1 MPFYD
6 VDINKTISDDFLEYA
21 GHVMQER
28 SIPDARDGLKDGA
41 RKILYIQY
49 KDKNTY
55 DKNFVKGAA
64 TVGQILKDGF
74 THGDSSAYET
84 LVRMGKPFAVPYPLQ
99 ELQGNGGNQ
108 VSPDNHA
115 DMRYLEVRQSEL
127 ASYLFK
133 GIEKNTIDEWY
144 WNYANTKQLP
154 RVLPVMGFYPLVNGF
169 SGIAVGLSSSFPS
182 TNLKEVNNAIIK
194 IIQNPEISFDE
205 IYCAPDFPMGGTILN
220 GEEVKES
227 IKNGSGRAV
236 KMRAKLEYNQ
246 SKNMIVAT
254 EIPFSVYTETID
266 NELMALINGEE
277 NYGIEKYID
286 ATNND
291 GGKIHIY
298 LSKGANVK
306 KVMKLLYSKTSLQ
319 SFYAI
324 NLIMLDSGRFPRVFG
339 WREALQNYI
348 THIRTCKRRELQFD
362 LDKALAREN
371 ILNGLLLACANI
383 DSVVSIIRASD
394 SPAQASANLISRF
407 NFNEEQTK
415 AILAMKLSSLT
426 KIDAIKLNDELA
438 ETKKKIECLND
449 ILGNPQKLDAE
460 LIKILREVADKF
472 GDERRTKIMNV
483 VEEEENEQEQIEEKD
498 VAVMLFSN
506 NSIRMV
512 AQNDISGAKKGRKGK
527 NLPIPKNVK
536 LVDTLYTTNLSSI
549 YAITQAGKLYSTSLS
564 HLSENEDFSLYELG
578 IDGEDKIVKVFSTM
592 NFDFNKYLCFFTK
605 QGMIKKTL
613 MSEYSARA
621 RKGTQAIKLKP
632 GDEVIE
638 CLFLPNDKGEI
649 ITASSG
655 GCVVRFAHEDI
666 APTGRV
672 AIGVKGMKLE
682 NEETLVSA
690 CYIDDAQKYK
700 GVFTLSSKGK
710 GKITSLNEF
719 SCTNRTAKG
728 IIAQKLDNEE
738 KLNMICLV
746 KEEEDNFNLLTDNTV
761 VSLSS
766 ADIPIQGRATS
777 GNKLIDLKDKNVKVK
792 ILGR

>member
-1 MPFYD
+1 M
-6 VDINKTISDDFLEYA
+6 
-21 GHVMQER
+21 
-28 SIPDARDGLKDGA
+28 
-41 RKILYIQY
+41 
-49 KDKNTY
+49 
-55 DKNFVKGAA
+55 A
-64 TVGQILKDGF
+64 T
-74 THGDSSAYET
+74 S
-84 LVRMGKPFAVPYPLQ
+84 VPQ
-99 ELQGNGGNQ
+99 
-108 VSPDNHA
+108 
-115 DMRYLEVRQSEL
+115 
-127 ASYLFK
+127 F
-133 GIEKNTIDEWY
+133 
-144 WNYANTKQLP
+144 
-154 RVLPVMGFYPLVNGF
+154 
-169 SGIAVGLSSSFPS
+169 
-182 TNLKEVNNAIIK
+182 NLREVNNAIIS
-194 IIQNPEISFDE
+194 ILQNPHINFDE
-205 IYCAPDFPMGGTILN
+205 IYCAPDFTTGGTILN

-227 IKNGSGRAV
+227 LRNGFGKSIRL
-236 KMRAKLEYNQ
+236 RAKLEYSSSQ
-246 SKNMIVAT
+246 NMIQAT
-254 EIPFSVYTETID
+254 ELPYGVYTNTIIEQLKEQTEA
-266 NELMALINGEE
+266 NE
-277 NYGIEKYID
+277 NYGIEKVVDHTKKTADIR
-286 ATNND
+286 
-291 GGKIHIY
+291 IY
-298 LSKGANVK
+298 LTKGTNPK
-306 KVMKLLYSKTSLQ
+306 KMIEKLYKDTSLENWF
-319 SFYAI
+319 SI
-324 NLIMLDSGRFPRVFG
+324 NMIMLDMGRFPKVFN
-339 WREALQNYI
+339 WRSACDAYI

-371 ILNGLLLACANI
+371 ILNGLILASSSI
-383 DSVVSIIRASD
+383 DEVVSIIRASN
-394 SPAQASANLISRF
+394 SPTEASEKLIARF

-438 ETKKKIECLND
+438 EIKKKIECLND

-472 GDERRTKIMNV
+472 GDERRTKIMNIT
-483 VEEEENEQEQIEEKD
+483 EEEENEQEQIEEKD
-498 VAVMLFSN
+498 IAVMLFSN

-512 AQNDISGAKKGRKGK
+512 AQNDILGAKKGRKGK
-527 NLPIPKNVK
+527 NLPLPKNAK
-536 LVDTLYTTNLSSI
+536 LVDTLYTTNLSSV
-549 YAITQAGKLYSTSLS
+549 YAITQTGKLYSTSLS

-613 MSEYSARA
+613 MSEYLTRT

-649 ITASSG
+649 MTASSG
-655 GCVVRFAHEDI
+655 GCIVRFAHEDI

-682 NEETLVSA
+682 DGETLVSA

-700 GVFTLSSKGK
+700 GVLTLSSKGK

-728 IIAQKLDNEE
+728 VIAQKLDNDER
-738 KLNMICLV
+738 LNMICLV

-766 ADIPIQGRATS
+766 TDIPIQGRATS

-792 ILGR
+792 VLGR

>member
-6 VDINKTISDDFLEYA
+6 VDINKTISNDFLEYA

-133 GIEKNTIDEWY
+133 GIEKNAIDEWY

-154 RVLPVMGFYPLVNGF
+154 RVLPVIGFYPLVNGF

-194 IIQNPEISFDE
+194 LIQNPEIDFDE
-205 IYCAPDFPMGGTILN
+205 IYCAPDFPTGGTILN

-227 IKNGSGRAV
+227 IRNGSGRAV
-236 KMRAKLEYNQ
+236 RIRAKLEYNQ

-266 NELMALINGEE
+266 NELMILINGEE

-324 NLIMLDSGRFPRVFG
+324 NLIMLDNGRFPRVFG

-362 LDKALAREN
+362 YDKMLAREN
-371 ILNGLLLACANI
+371 ILEGLILASASI
-383 DSVVSIIRASD
+383 DEVVSIIRASE
-394 SPAQASANLISRF
+394 SPEEASKKLIARF
-407 NFNEEQTK
+407 KFNEEQTK
-415 AILAMKLSSLT
+415 AILAMKLSTLT
-426 KIDAIKLNDELA
+426 KIDSIKLQNELN
-438 ETKKKIECLND
+438 ENKKQLECLEE
-449 ILGNPQKLDAE
+449 ILNSPEKLDAE
-460 LIKILREVADKF
+460 LIKILKEVADKF
-472 GDERRTKIMNV
+472 GDARRTKILDNY
-483 VEEEENEQEQIEEKD
+483 EEEEEVVNVEEKNITVMVLSNNTLVYTEQELE
-498 VAVMLFSN
+498 
-506 NSIRMV
+506 
-512 AQNDISGAKKGRKGK
+512 GAKKGRKGK
-527 NLPIPKNVK
+527 TLPIPKNVK
-536 LVDTLYTTNLSSI
+536 VIDSFYATNLSTVYI
-549 YAITQAGKLYSTSLS
+549 LTQSGKMYSHSLAR
-564 HLSENEDFSLYELG
+564 LEENEALSFYDLG
-578 IDGEDKIVKVFSTM
+578 INANDNVVKVFPATNLEFS
-592 NFDFNKYLCFFTK
+592 KYLFFITK
-605 QGMIKKTL
+605 QGMLKKTI
-613 MSEYSARA
+613 STEYQNV
-621 RKGTQAIKLKP
+621 RKGTQAIKLKSE
-632 GDEVIE
+632 DEIVDCFFVFDE
-638 CLFLPNDKGEI
+638 KEEI
-649 ITASSG
+649 MTFSSAG
-655 GCVVRFAHEDI
+655 NVVRFKQSEVT
-666 APTGRV
+666 PTSR
-672 AIGVKGMKLE
+672 ATAGVKGMRLG
-682 NEETLVSA
+682 NDEEIISGFVLSA
-690 CYIDDAQKYK
+690 EKEYK
-700 GVFTLSSKGK
+700 GVFTVSTAGQ
-710 GKITSLNEF
+710 GKITPLNEF
-719 SCTNRTAKG
+719 SVTSRTARG
-728 IIAQKLDNEE
+728 IVCQKLDGEKLNVAYLIGDEE
-738 KLNMICLV
+738 KLT
-746 KEEEDNFNLLTDNTV
+746 LLAGNKII
-761 VSLSS
+761 SLETK
-766 ADIPIQGRATS
+766 DIPIQGRTTI
-777 GNKLIDLKDKNVKVK
+777 GVKLINLGEEKQK
-792 ILGR
+792 IRVLCS

>member
-6 VDINKTISDDFLEYA
+6 VDINKTISNDFLEYA

-194 IIQNPEISFDE
+194 LIQNPEIDFDE
-205 IYCAPDFPMGGTILN
+205 IYCAPDFPTGGTILN

-227 IKNGSGRAV
+227 IRNGSGRAV
-236 KMRAKLEYNQ
+236 RIRAKLEYNQ
-246 SKNMIVAT
+246 SKNMIIAT
-254 EIPFSVYTETID
+254 EIPCSVYTETID

-306 KVMKLLYSKTSLQ
+306 KVMKLLYSTSLQ

-324 NLIMLDSGRFPRVFG
+324 NLIMLDNGRFPRVFG

-348 THIRTCKRRELQFD
+348 AHIRTCKRRELQFD
-362 LDKALAREN
+362 YDKMLAREN
-371 ILNGLLLACANI
+371 ILEGLILASANI
-383 DSVVSIIRASD
+383 DEVVSIIRASE
-394 SPAQASANLISRF
+394 SPEEASKKLIARF
-407 NFNEEQTK
+407 KFNEEQTK
-415 AILAMKLSSLT
+415 AILAMKLSTLT
-426 KIDAIKLNDELA
+426 KIDSIKLQNELN
-438 ETKKKIECLND
+438 ENKKQLECLEE
-449 ILGNPQKLDAE
+449 ILNSPEKLDAE
-460 LIKILREVADKF
+460 LIKILKEVADKF
-472 GDERRTKIMNV
+472 GDARRTKILDNY
-483 VEEEENEQEQIEEKD
+483 EEEEEVVNIEEKNIT
-498 VAVMLFSN
+498 VMVLSN
-506 NSIRMV
+506 NTLV
-512 AQNDISGAKKGRKGK
+512 YTEQELEGAKKGRKGK
-527 NLPIPKNVK
+527 TLPIPKNVK
-536 LVDTLYTTNLSSI
+536 VIDSFYATNLSTVYI
-549 YAITQAGKLYSTSLS
+549 LTQSGKMYSHSLAR
-564 HLSENEDFSLYELG
+564 LEENEALSFYDLG
-578 IDGEDKIVKVFSTM
+578 INANDNVVKVFPATNLEFS
-592 NFDFNKYLCFFTK
+592 KYLFFITK
-605 QGMIKKTL
+605 QGMLKKTI
-613 MSEYSARA
+613 STEYQNV
-621 RKGTQAIKLKP
+621 RKGTQAIKLKSE
-632 GDEVIE
+632 DEIVDCFFVFDE
-638 CLFLPNDKGEI
+638 KEEI
-649 ITASSG
+649 MTFSSAG
-655 GCVVRFAHEDI
+655 NVVRFKQSEV
-666 APTGRV
+666 APTGR
-672 AIGVKGMKLE
+672 ATAGVKGMRLG
-682 NEETLVSA
+682 NDEEIISGFVLNA
-690 CYIDDAQKYK
+690 EKEYK
-700 GVFTLSSKGK
+700 GVFTISTAGQ
-710 GKITSLNEF
+710 GKITTLNEF
-719 SCTNRTAKG
+719 SVTSRTARG
-728 IIAQKLDNEE
+728 IVCQKLDGEKLNVAYLIGDEE
-738 KLNMICLV
+738 KLT
-746 KEEEDNFNLLTDNTV
+746 LLAGNKII
-761 VSLSS
+761 SLETK
-766 ADIPIQGRATS
+766 DIPIQGRTTI
-777 GNKLIDLKDKNVKVK
+777 GVKLINLGEEKQK
-792 ILGR
+792 IRVLCS

>member
-1 MPFYD
+1 MADLKNVIESSF
-6 VDINKTISDDFLEYA
+6 VQYA
-21 GHVMQER
+21 GAVLQSR
-28 SIPDARDGLKDGA
+28 ALVDVRDCLKPSARQ
-41 RKILYIQY
+41 IFYCLYT
-49 KDKNTY
+49 DKFTY
-55 DKNFVKGAA
+55 DKPFKKTLKGIGSASRLH
-64 TVGQILKDGF
+64 I
-74 THGDSSAYET
+74 HGDSSCLGIIMRA
-84 LVRMGKPFAVPYPLQ
+84 GQPFAMRYPLIDV
-99 ELQGNGGNQ
+99 EGSYGTLLSSGSWAAPRYTASRLSEMSEFLFGGI
-108 VSPDNHA
+108 
-115 DMRYLEVRQSEL
+115 
-127 ASYLFK
+127 K
-133 GIEKNTIDEWY
+133 KNTIEEWRD
-144 WNYANTKQLP
+144 NYDNTEKYP
-154 RVLPVMGFYPLVNGF
+154 AVLPSVGFYNIVNGTM
-169 SGIAVGLSSSFPS
+169 GIGIGASSSIPP
-182 TNLKEVNNAIIK
+182 TNLREVNSAIIK
-194 IIQNPEISFDE
+194 LIQDE
-205 IYCAPDFPMGGTILN
+205 NVSDKDILCLPDFPTGGILLNKDEVAEALLKGQGKSCRIRSVINYDEKDNCLVVVELPYALYTNTIC
-220 GEEVKES
+220 GELES
-227 IKNGSGRAV
+227 ILENENN
-236 KMRAKLEYNQ
+236 KLIERFNDLTG
-246 SKNMIVAT
+246 K
-254 EIPFSVYTETID
+254 EP
-266 NELMALINGEE
+266 LI
-277 NYGIEKYID
+277 K
-286 ATNND
+286 
-291 GGKIHIY
+291 IY
-298 LSKGANVK
+298 LKKGANPK
-306 KVMKLLYSKTSLQ
+306 KALDFLYKNTSLE
-319 SFYAI
+319 SYFSI
-324 NLIMLDSGRFPRVFG
+324 NLTMLDNGRFPRVFG

-371 ILNGLLLACANI
+371 ILKGLLLASANI
-383 DSVVSIIRASD
+383 DEVVSIIRASD
-394 SPAQASANLISRF
+394 SPAQASTKLIARF

-438 ETKKKIECLND
+438 EIKKKIECLND

-472 GDERRTKIMNV
+472 GDERRTKIMNIT
-483 VEEEENEQEQIEEKD
+483 EEEENEQEQIEEKD
-498 VAVMLFSN
+498 IAVMLFSN

-512 AQNDISGAKKGRKGK
+512 AQNDILGAKKGRKGK
-527 NLPIPKNVK
+527 NLPLPKNAK
-536 LVDTLYTTNLSSI
+536 LVDTLYTTNLSSV
-549 YAITQAGKLYSTSLS
+549 YAITQTGKLYSTSLS

-613 MSEYSARA
+613 MGEYLTRT

-649 ITASSG
+649 MTASSG
-655 GCVVRFAHEDI
+655 GCIVRFAHEDI

-682 NEETLVSA
+682 NGETLVSA

-700 GVFTLSSKGK
+700 GVLTLSSKGK

-728 IIAQKLDNEE
+728 VIAQKLDNDE

-766 ADIPIQGRATS
+766 TDIPIQGRATS

-792 ILGR
+792 VLGR

>member
-6 VDINKTISDDFLEYA
+6 VDINKTISNDFLEYA

-133 GIEKNTIDEWY
+133 GIEKNAIDEWY

-154 RVLPVMGFYPLVNGF
+154 RVLPVIGFYPLVNGF

-194 IIQNPEISFDE
+194 LIQNPEIDFDE
-205 IYCAPDFPMGGTILN
+205 IYCAPDFPTGGTILN

-227 IKNGSGRAV
+227 IRNGSGRAV
-236 KMRAKLEYNQ
+236 RIRAKLEYNQ

-324 NLIMLDSGRFPRVFG
+324 NLIMLDNGRFPRVFG

-348 THIRTCKRRELQFD
+348 AHIRTCKRRELQFD
-362 LDKALAREN
+362 YDKMLAREN
-371 ILNGLLLACANI
+371 ILEGLILASANI
-383 DSVVSIIRASD
+383 DEVVSIIRASE
-394 SPAQASANLISRF
+394 SPEEASKKLIARF
-407 NFNEEQTK
+407 KFNEEQTK
-415 AILAMKLSSLT
+415 AILAMKLSTLT
-426 KIDAIKLNDELA
+426 KIDSIKLQNELN
-438 ETKKKIECLND
+438 ENKKQLECLEE
-449 ILGNPQKLDAE
+449 ILNSPEKLDAE
-460 LIKILREVADKF
+460 LIKILKEVADKF
-472 GDERRTKIMNV
+472 GDARRTKILDNY
-483 VEEEENEQEQIEEKD
+483 EEEEEVVNVEEKNITVMVLSNNTLVYTEQELE
-498 VAVMLFSN
+498 
-506 NSIRMV
+506 
-512 AQNDISGAKKGRKGK
+512 GAKKGRKGK
-527 NLPIPKNVK
+527 TLPIPKNVK
-536 LVDTLYTTNLSSI
+536 VIDSFYATNLSTVYI
-549 YAITQAGKLYSTSLS
+549 LTQSGKMYSHSLAR
-564 HLSENEDFSLYELG
+564 LEENEALSFYDLG
-578 IDGEDKIVKVFSTM
+578 INANDNVVKVFPATNLEFS
-592 NFDFNKYLCFFTK
+592 KYLFFITK
-605 QGMIKKTL
+605 QGMLKKTI
-613 MSEYSARA
+613 STEYQNV
-621 RKGTQAIKLKP
+621 RKGTQAIKLKSE
-632 GDEVIE
+632 DEIVDCFFVFDE
-638 CLFLPNDKGEI
+638 KEEI
-649 ITASSG
+649 MTFSSAG
-655 GCVVRFAHEDI
+655 NAVRFKQSEVAL
-666 APTGRV
+666 TGR
-672 AIGVKGMKLE
+672 ATAGVKGMRLE
-682 NEETLVSA
+682 NDEEIISGFILNA
-690 CYIDDAQKYK
+690 EKEYK
-700 GVFTLSSKGK
+700 GVFTVSTAGQ
-710 GKITSLNEF
+710 GKITPLNEF
-719 SCTNRTAKG
+719 SITSRTARG
-728 IIAQKLDNEE
+728 IVCQKLDGEKLNVAYLIGDEE
-738 KLNMICLV
+738 KLT
-746 KEEEDNFNLLTDNTV
+746 LLAGNKII
-761 VSLSS
+761 SLETK
-766 ADIPIQGRATS
+766 DIPIQGRTTI
-777 GNKLIDLKDKNVKVK
+777 GVKLINLGEEKQK
-792 ILGR
+792 IRVLCS

>member
-1 MPFYD
+1 MADLKNVIESSF
-6 VDINKTISDDFLEYA
+6 VQYA
-21 GHVMQER
+21 GAVLQSR
-28 SIPDARDGLKDGA
+28 ALVDVRDCLKPSARQ
-41 RKILYIQY
+41 IFYCLYT
-49 KDKNTY
+49 DKFTY
-55 DKNFVKGAA
+55 DKPFKKTLKGIGSASRLH
-64 TVGQILKDGF
+64 I
-74 THGDSSAYET
+74 HGDSSCLGIIMRA
-84 LVRMGKPFAVPYPLQ
+84 GQPFAMRYPLIDV
-99 ELQGNGGNQ
+99 EGSYGTLLSSGSWAAPRYTASRLSEMSEFLFGGI
-108 VSPDNHA
+108 
-115 DMRYLEVRQSEL
+115 
-127 ASYLFK
+127 K
-133 GIEKNTIDEWY
+133 KNTIEEWRD
-144 WNYANTKQLP
+144 NYDNTEKYP
-154 RVLPVMGFYPLVNGF
+154 AVLPSVGFYNIVNGTM
-169 SGIAVGLSSSFPS
+169 GIGIGASSSIPP
-182 TNLKEVNNAIIK
+182 TNLREVNSAIIK
-194 IIQNPEISFDE
+194 LIQDE
-205 IYCAPDFPMGGTILN
+205 NVSDKDILCLPDFPTGGILLNKDEVTEALLKGQGKSCRIRSVINYDEKDNCLVVVELPYALYTNTIC
-220 GEEVKES
+220 GELES
-227 IKNGSGRAV
+227 ILENENN
-236 KMRAKLEYNQ
+236 KLIERFNDLTG
-246 SKNMIVAT
+246 K
-254 EIPFSVYTETID
+254 EP
-266 NELMALINGEE
+266 LI
-277 NYGIEKYID
+277 K
-286 ATNND
+286 
-291 GGKIHIY
+291 IY
-298 LSKGANVK
+298 LKKGANPK
-306 KVMKLLYSKTSLQ
+306 KALDFLYKNTSLE
-319 SFYAI
+319 SYFSI
-324 NLIMLDSGRFPRVFG
+324 NLTMLDNGRFPRVFS
-339 WREALQNYI
+339 WREALLNYI

-371 ILNGLLLACANI
+371 ILNGLLIASASI
-383 DSVVSIIRASD
+383 DEVVSIIRASD

-438 ETKKKIECLND
+438 ETKEKIECLND

-512 AQNDISGAKKGRKGK
+512 AQNDILGAKKGRKGK

-682 NEETLVSA
+682 NEEILVSA
-690 CYIDDAQKYK
+690 CYIDDVQKYK
-700 GVFTLSSKGK
+700 GVLTLSSKGK

-728 IIAQKLDNEE
+728 VIAQKLDNDER
-738 KLNMICLV
+738 LNMICLV

-792 ILGR
+792 VLGR

>member
-6 VDINKTISDDFLEYA
+6 VDINKTISNDFLEYA

-133 GIEKNTIDEWY
+133 GIEKNAIDEWY

-154 RVLPVMGFYPLVNGF
+154 RVLPVIGFYPLVNGF

-194 IIQNPEISFDE
+194 LIQNPEIDFDE
-205 IYCAPDFPMGGTILN
+205 IYCAPDFPTGGTILN

-227 IKNGSGRAV
+227 IRNGSGRAV
-236 KMRAKLEYNQ
+236 RIRAKLEYNQ

-324 NLIMLDSGRFPRVFG
+324 NLIMLDNGRFPRVFG

-348 THIRTCKRRELQFD
+348 AHIRTCKRRELQFD
-362 LDKALAREN
+362 YDKMLAREN
-371 ILNGLLLACANI
+371 ILEGLILASANI
-383 DSVVSIIRASD
+383 DEVVSIIRASE
-394 SPAQASANLISRF
+394 SPEEASKKLIARF
-407 NFNEEQTK
+407 KFNEEQTK
-415 AILAMKLSSLT
+415 AILAMKLSTLT
-426 KIDAIKLNDELA
+426 KIDSIKLQNELN
-438 ETKKKIECLND
+438 ENKKQLECLEE
-449 ILGNPQKLDAE
+449 ILSSPEKLDAE
-460 LIKILREVADKF
+460 LIKILKEVADKF
-472 GDERRTKIMNV
+472 GDARRTKILDNY
-483 VEEEENEQEQIEEKD
+483 EEEEEVVNVEEKNIT
-498 VAVMLFSN
+498 VMVLSN
-506 NSIRMV
+506 NSLV
-512 AQNDISGAKKGRKGK
+512 YTEQELEGAKKGRKGK
-527 NLPIPKNVK
+527 TLPIPKNVK
-536 LVDTLYTTNLSSI
+536 VIDSFYTTNLSTVYI
-549 YAITQAGKLYSTSLS
+549 LTQSGKMYSHSLAR
-564 HLSENEDFSLYELG
+564 LEENEALSFYDLG
-578 IDGEDKIVKVFSTM
+578 INANDNVVKVFPATNLEFS
-592 NFDFNKYLCFFTK
+592 KYLFFITK
-605 QGMIKKTL
+605 QGMLKKTI
-613 MSEYSARA
+613 STEYQNV
-621 RKGTQAIKLKP
+621 RKGTQAIKLKSE
-632 GDEVIE
+632 DEIVDCFFVFDE
-638 CLFLPNDKGEI
+638 KEEI
-649 ITASSG
+649 MTFSSAG
-655 GCVVRFAHEDI
+655 NVVRFKQSEV
-666 APTGRV
+666 APTGR
-672 AIGVKGMKLE
+672 ATAGVKGMRLG
-682 NEETLVSA
+682 NDEEIISGFVLNA
-690 CYIDDAQKYK
+690 EKEYK
-700 GVFTLSSKGK
+700 GVFTVSTAGQ
-710 GKITSLNEF
+710 GKITTLNEF
-719 SCTNRTAKG
+719 SVTSRTARG
-728 IIAQKLDNEE
+728 IVCQKLDREKLNVAYLIGDEE
-738 KLNMICLV
+738 KLT
-746 KEEEDNFNLLTDNTV
+746 LLAGNKII
-761 VSLSS
+761 SLETK
-766 ADIPIQGRATS
+766 DIPIQGRTTI
-777 GNKLIDLKDKNVKVK
+777 GVKFINLGEEKQK
-792 ILGR
+792 IRVLCS

>member
-1 MPFYD
+1 M
-6 VDINKTISDDFLEYA
+6 
-21 GHVMQER
+21 
-28 SIPDARDGLKDGA
+28 
-41 RKILYIQY
+41 
-49 KDKNTY
+49 
-55 DKNFVKGAA
+55 A
-64 TVGQILKDGF
+64 T
-74 THGDSSAYET
+74 S
-84 LVRMGKPFAVPYPLQ
+84 VPQ
-99 ELQGNGGNQ
+99 
-108 VSPDNHA
+108 
-115 DMRYLEVRQSEL
+115 
-127 ASYLFK
+127 F
-133 GIEKNTIDEWY
+133 
-144 WNYANTKQLP
+144 
-154 RVLPVMGFYPLVNGF
+154 
-169 SGIAVGLSSSFPS
+169 
-182 TNLKEVNNAIIK
+182 NLREVNNAIIS
-194 IIQNPEISFDE
+194 ILQNPHINFDE
-205 IYCAPDFPMGGTILN
+205 IYCAPDFATGGTILN

-227 IKNGSGRAV
+227 LRNGFGKSIRL
-236 KMRAKLEYNQ
+236 RAKLEYSSSQ
-246 SKNMIVAT
+246 NMIQAT
-254 EIPFSVYTETID
+254 ELPYGVYTNTIIEQLKEQTEA
-266 NELMALINGEE
+266 NE
-277 NYGIEKYID
+277 NYGIEKVVDHTKKTADIR
-286 ATNND
+286 
-291 GGKIHIY
+291 IY
-298 LSKGANVK
+298 LTKGTNPK
-306 KVMKLLYSKTSLQ
+306 KMIEKLYKDTSLENWF
-319 SFYAI
+319 SI
-324 NLIMLDSGRFPRVFG
+324 NMIMLDMGRFPKVFN
-339 WREALQNYI
+339 WRSACDAYI

-371 ILNGLLLACANI
+371 ILNGLILASASI
-383 DSVVSIIRASD
+383 DEVVSIIRASD
-394 SPAQASANLISRF
+394 SPTEASEKLIARF

-438 ETKKKIECLND
+438 EIKKKIECLND

-472 GDERRTKIMNV
+472 GDERRTKIMNIT
-483 VEEEENEQEQIEEKD
+483 EEEENEQEQIEEKD
-498 VAVMLFSN
+498 IAVMLFSN

-512 AQNDISGAKKGRKGK
+512 AQNDILGAKKGRKGK
-527 NLPIPKNVK
+527 NLPLPKNAK
-536 LVDTLYTTNLSSI
+536 LVDTLYTTNLSSV
-549 YAITQAGKLYSTSLS
+549 YAITQTGKLYSTSLS

-613 MSEYSARA
+613 IGEYLTRT

-649 ITASSG
+649 MTASSG
-655 GCVVRFAHEDI
+655 GCIVRFAHEDI

-682 NEETLVSA
+682 NGETLVSA

-700 GVFTLSSKGK
+700 GVLTLSSKGK

-728 IIAQKLDNEE
+728 VIAQKLDNDE

-766 ADIPIQGRATS
+766 TDIPIQGRATS

-792 ILGR
+792 VLGR

>member
-1 MPFYD
+1 M
-6 VDINKTISDDFLEYA
+6 
-21 GHVMQER
+21 
-28 SIPDARDGLKDGA
+28 
-41 RKILYIQY
+41 
-49 KDKNTY
+49 
-55 DKNFVKGAA
+55 A
-64 TVGQILKDGF
+64 T
-74 THGDSSAYET
+74 S
-84 LVRMGKPFAVPYPLQ
+84 VPQ
-99 ELQGNGGNQ
+99 
-108 VSPDNHA
+108 
-115 DMRYLEVRQSEL
+115 
-127 ASYLFK
+127 F
-133 GIEKNTIDEWY
+133 
-144 WNYANTKQLP
+144 
-154 RVLPVMGFYPLVNGF
+154 
-169 SGIAVGLSSSFPS
+169 
-182 TNLKEVNNAIIK
+182 NLREVNNAIIS
-194 IIQNPEISFDE
+194 ILQNPDINFDE
-205 IYCAPDFPMGGTILN
+205 IYCAPDFATGGTILN

-227 IKNGSGRAV
+227 LRNGFGKSIRL
-236 KMRAKLEYNQ
+236 RAKLEYSSSQ
-246 SKNMIVAT
+246 NMIQAT
-254 EIPFSVYTETID
+254 ELPYGVYTNTIIEQLKEQTEA
-266 NELMALINGEE
+266 NE
-277 NYGIEKYID
+277 NYGIEKVVDHTKKTADIR
-286 ATNND
+286 
-291 GGKIHIY
+291 IY
-298 LSKGANVK
+298 LTKGTNPK
-306 KVMKLLYSKTSLQ
+306 KMIEKLYKDTSLENWF
-319 SFYAI
+319 SI
-324 NLIMLDSGRFPRVFG
+324 NMIMLDMGRFPKVFN
-339 WREALQNYI
+339 WRSACDAYI

-371 ILNGLLLACANI
+371 ILKGLLIACANI
-383 DSVVSIIRASD
+383 DEVVSIIRASD
-394 SPAQASANLISRF
+394 SPEQASTKLIARF

-438 ETKKKIECLND
+438 EIKKKIECLND

-472 GDERRTKIMNV
+472 GDERRTKIMNIT
-483 VEEEENEQEQIEEKD
+483 EEEENEQEQIEEKD
-498 VAVMLFSN
+498 IAVMLFSN

-512 AQNDISGAKKGRKGK
+512 AQNDILGAKKGRKGK
-527 NLPIPKNVK
+527 NLPLPKNAK
-536 LVDTLYTTNLSSI
+536 LIDTLYTTNLSSV
-549 YAITQAGKLYSTSLS
+549 YAITQTGKLYSTSLS

-613 MSEYSARA
+613 MGEYLTRT

-649 ITASSG
+649 MTASSG
-655 GCVVRFAHEDI
+655 GCIVRFAHEDI

-682 NEETLVSA
+682 NGETLVSA

-700 GVFTLSSKGK
+700 GVLTLSSKGK

-728 IIAQKLDNEE
+728 VIAQKLDNDE

-766 ADIPIQGRATS
+766 TDIPIQGRATS

-792 ILGR
+792 VLGR

>member
-6 VDINKTISDDFLEYA
+6 VDINKTISNDFLEYA

-194 IIQNPEISFDE
+194 LIQNPEIDFDK
-205 IYCAPDFPMGGTILN
+205 IYCAPDFPTGGTILN

-227 IKNGSGRAV
+227 IRNGSGRAV
-236 KMRAKLEYNQ
+236 RIRAKLEYNQ

-324 NLIMLDSGRFPRVFG
+324 NLIMLDNGRFPRVFG

-348 THIRTCKRRELQFD
+348 AHIRTCKRRELQFD
-362 LDKALAREN
+362 YDKMLAREN
-371 ILNGLLLACANI
+371 ILEGLILASANI
-383 DSVVSIIRASD
+383 DEVVSIIRASE
-394 SPAQASANLISRF
+394 SPEEASKKLIARF
-407 NFNEEQTK
+407 KFNEEQTK
-415 AILAMKLSSLT
+415 AILAMKLSTLT
-426 KIDAIKLNDELA
+426 KIDSIKLQNELN
-438 ETKKKIECLND
+438 ENKKQLECLEE
-449 ILGNPQKLDAE
+449 ILNSPEKLDAE
-460 LIKILREVADKF
+460 LIKILKEVADKF
-472 GDERRTKIMNV
+472 GDARRTKILDNY
-483 VEEEENEQEQIEEKD
+483 EEEEEVVNVEEKNITVMVLSNNTLVYTEQELE
-498 VAVMLFSN
+498 
-506 NSIRMV
+506 
-512 AQNDISGAKKGRKGK
+512 GAKKGRKGK
-527 NLPIPKNVK
+527 TLPIPKNVK
-536 LVDTLYTTNLSSI
+536 VIDSFYATNLSTVYI
-549 YAITQAGKLYSTSLS
+549 LTQSGKMYSHSLAR
-564 HLSENEDFSLYELG
+564 LEENEALSFYDLG
-578 IDGEDKIVKVFSTM
+578 INANDNVVKVFPATNLEFS
-592 NFDFNKYLCFFTK
+592 KYLFFITK
-605 QGMIKKTL
+605 QGMLKKTI
-613 MSEYSARA
+613 STEYQNV
-621 RKGTQAIKLKP
+621 RKGTQAIKLKSE
-632 GDEVIE
+632 DEIVDCFFVFDE
-638 CLFLPNDKGEI
+638 KEEI
-649 ITASSG
+649 MTFSSAG
-655 GCVVRFAHEDI
+655 NVVRFKQSEV
-666 APTGRV
+666 APTGR
-672 AIGVKGMKLE
+672 ATAGVKGMRLG
-682 NEETLVSA
+682 NDEEIISGFVLNA
-690 CYIDDAQKYK
+690 EKEYK
-700 GVFTLSSKGK
+700 GVFTISTAGQ
-710 GKITSLNEF
+710 GKITTLNEF
-719 SCTNRTAKG
+719 SVTSRTARG
-728 IIAQKLDNEE
+728 IVCQKLDGEKLNVAYLIGDEE
-738 KLNMICLV
+738 KLT
-746 KEEEDNFNLLTDNTV
+746 LLAGNKII
-761 VSLSS
+761 SLETK
-766 ADIPIQGRATS
+766 DIPIQGRTTI
-777 GNKLIDLKDKNVKVK
+777 GVKLINLGEEKQK
-792 ILGR
+792 IRVLCS

>member
-6 VDINKTISDDFLEYA
+6 VDINKTISNDFLEYA

-49 KDKNTY
+49 KDKNTH

-194 IIQNPEISFDE
+194 LIQNPEIDFDE
-205 IYCAPDFPMGGTILN
+205 IYCAPDFPTGGTILN
-220 GEEVKES
+220 GGEVKES
-227 IKNGSGRAV
+227 IRNGSGRAV
-236 KMRAKLEYNQ
+236 RIRAKLEYNQ

-324 NLIMLDSGRFPRVFG
+324 NLIMLDNGRFPRVFG

-348 THIRTCKRRELQFD
+348 AHIRTCKRRELQFD
-362 LDKALAREN
+362 YDKALAREN
-371 ILNGLLLACANI
+371 ILNGL
-383 DSVVSIIRASD
+383 IRASASID
-394 SPAQASANLISRF
+394 EVVTIIRGSNSPEEASEKLIARF
-407 NFNEEQTK
+407 KFNEEQTK
-415 AILAMKLSSLT
+415 AILAMKLSTLT
-426 KIDAIKLNDELA
+426 KIDSIKLQNELN
-438 ETKKKIECLND
+438 EIKKQLECLEE
-449 ILGNPQKLDAE
+449 ILSSPEKLDAE
-460 LIKILREVADKF
+460 LIKILKEVADKF
-472 GDERRTKIMNV
+472 GDARRTKILDNY
-483 VEEEENEQEQIEEKD
+483 EEEEEVVNVEEKNIT
-498 VAVMLFSN
+498 VMVLSN
-506 NSIRMV
+506 NSLV
-512 AQNDISGAKKGRKGK
+512 YTEQELEGAKKGRKGK
-527 NLPIPKNVK
+527 TLPIPKNVK
-536 LVDTLYTTNLSSI
+536 VIDSFYTTNLSTVYI
-549 YAITQAGKLYSTSLS
+549 LTQSGKMYSHSLAR
-564 HLSENEDFSLYELG
+564 LEENEALSFYDLG
-578 IDGEDKIVKVFSTM
+578 INANDNVVKVFPATNLEFS
-592 NFDFNKYLCFFTK
+592 KYLFFITK
-605 QGMIKKTL
+605 QGMLKKTI
-613 MSEYSARA
+613 STEYQNV
-621 RKGTQAIKLKP
+621 RKGTQAIKLKSE
-632 GDEVIE
+632 DEIVDCFFVFDE
-638 CLFLPNDKGEI
+638 KEEI
-649 ITASSG
+649 MTFSSAG
-655 GCVVRFAHEDI
+655 NVVRFKQSEV
-666 APTGRV
+666 APTGR
-672 AIGVKGMKLE
+672 ATAGVKGMRLG
-682 NEETLVSA
+682 NDEEIISGFVLNA
-690 CYIDDAQKYK
+690 EKEYK
-700 GVFTLSSKGK
+700 GVFTVSTAGQ
-710 GKITSLNEF
+710 GKITPLNEF
-719 SCTNRTAKG
+719 SVTSRTARG
-728 IIAQKLDNEE
+728 IVCQKLDGEKLNIAYLIGDEE
-738 KLNMICLV
+738 KLT
-746 KEEEDNFNLLTDNTV
+746 LLAGNKII
-761 VSLSS
+761 SLETK
-766 ADIPIQGRATS
+766 DIPIQGRTTI
-777 GNKLIDLKDKNVKVK
+777 GVKLINLGEEKQK
-792 ILGR
+792 IRVLCS